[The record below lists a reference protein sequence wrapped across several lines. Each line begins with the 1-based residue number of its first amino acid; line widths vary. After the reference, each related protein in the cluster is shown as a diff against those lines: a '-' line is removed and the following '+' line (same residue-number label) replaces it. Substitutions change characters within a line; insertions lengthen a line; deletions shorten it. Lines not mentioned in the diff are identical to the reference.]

1 MVMNS
6 INKRG
11 LCDFADRKDAPC
23 TPTAINNKG
32 FLTSAKSAKKTS
44 RHDGGRLVELPH
56 NISRKLCLWFPNI
69 FCYAKNLGSRCL
81 LVFYLRFNTASILLI
96 DEDKPVLTCGL
107 IGRDTN
113 MGGFATCASAGLS
126 VGHQPCDDAPH
137 TPHRGVSHKER
148 CVLITCFILGF
159 ALGILS
165 GCWEYQPA

>member
-11 LCDFADRKDAPC
+11 LCDLADRKDAPC
-23 TPTAINNKG
+23 TPTAKN
-32 FLTSAKSAKKTS
+32 FVDTQTTTTAS
-44 RHDGGRLVELPH
+44 RHDGGGLGSLPRK
-56 NISRKLCLWFPNI
+56 ISRKLCQ
-69 FCYAKNLGSRCL
+69 CL

-107 IGRDTN
+107 IGR
-113 MGGFATCASAGLS
+113 
-126 VGHQPCDDAPH
+126 
-137 TPHRGVSHKER
+137 
-148 CVLITCFILGF
+148 LIACFIIGF